1 MIRSGPSFFWP
12 RAARTLLAASVA
24 GALSACGLTGGHA
37 PVENRLP
44 GRTAPVRLVDP
55 ATLPGA
61 EFAGKPGYYTVQPGD
76 TIRSIS
82 RALNVDWRDLAQWNS
97 AWVANPDTI
106 EAGAGTL
113 TDPAEILR
121 MAVDQKPF
129 FGRRGGVTFS
139 GGEPTF
145 QAAELVPLVK
155 SLKEAGIHVC
165 IDSNGGV
172 WNPAVEE
179 LLGLVDLVLLDIKQA
194 DPERHR
200 TLTGRDNAQ
209 TLRTAAWLEEHGKP
223 FWLRYVLVPGY
234 SDAEADIRALGE
246 RLGGYKQ
253 VERVEILPYHTL
265 GVHKYEAMGK
275 EYRLAGVQENTPE
288 QSERAAALFR
298 EYFPTVVVN

>member
-1 MIRSGPSFFWP
+1 MPSILIVDDDADLSAIVARYLESEGFAVA
-12 RAARTLLAASVA
+12 RAASAEEAYDVLA
-24 GALSACGLTGGHA
+24 T
-37 PVENRLP
+37 
-44 GRTAPVRLVDP
+44 
-55 ATLPGA
+55 
-61 EFAGKPGYYTVQPGD
+61 
-76 TIRSIS
+76 
-82 RALNVDWRDLAQWNS
+82 RA
-97 AWVANPDTI
+97 
-106 EAGAGTL
+106 
-113 TDPAEILR
+113 
-121 MAVDQKPF
+121 F
-129 FGRRGGVTFS
+129 
-139 GGEPTF
+139 
-145 QAAELVPLVK
+145 
-155 SLKEAGIHVC
+155 
-165 IDSNGGV
+165 
-172 WNPAVEE
+172 
-179 LLGLVDLVLLDIKQA
+179 DLVLLDIKQA